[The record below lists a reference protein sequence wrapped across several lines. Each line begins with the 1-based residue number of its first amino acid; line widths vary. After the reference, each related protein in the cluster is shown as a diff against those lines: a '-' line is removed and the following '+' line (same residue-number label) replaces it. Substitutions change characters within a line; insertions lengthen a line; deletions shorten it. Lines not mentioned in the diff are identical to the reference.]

1 MEFEKKSSEI
11 PIQTKS
17 MPSEIPSW
25 VKNNAKWWSEDS
37 IDDNAF
43 VQGIQYLIKEK
54 IMSVESKSQS
64 SAEAKEI
71 PSWVK
76 NNAKWWADGSIDEGS
91 FVTGIEFLVKEG
103 IIQVN

>member
-1 MEFEKKSSEI
+1 
-11 PIQTKS
+11 
-17 MPSEIPSW
+17 
-25 VKNNAKWWSEDS
+25 
-37 IDDNAF
+37 